1 MNVSVQMT
9 EKRMK
14 KIQKNRRKTGADY
27 EKAAGFYLEQMGY
40 EILQFNYRCR
50 LGEIDLIAKDGAY
63 YVFCEVKYRRNT
75 SKGHPA
81 EAVDARKQHVIARC
95 AMYYITA
102 NRLPEIPCRFDVV
115 AILGEEITH
124 IKNAFEY

>member
-63 YVFCEVKYRRNT
+63 YVFCEVKYRADER
-75 SKGHPA
+75 KGRLNQ
-81 EAVDARKQHVIARC
+81 AVRQGLSARIRFAK
-95 AMYYITA
+95 A
-102 NRLPEIPCRFDVV
+102 NIIFNFAVCFRRPR
-115 AILGEEITH
+115 
-124 IKNAFEY
+124 

>member
-63 YVFCEVKYRRNT
+63 YVFCEVKYRADER
-75 SKGHPA
+75 KGSPL
-81 EAVDARKQHVIARC
+81 EAVDARKQRPAQEKAAEQQLEDV
-95 AMYYITA
+95 
-102 NRLPEIPCRFDVV
+102 PCRFDVV
-115 AILGEEITH
+115 GIEGTKITL
-124 IKNAFEY
+124 IKNAFGG

>member
-1 MNVSVQMT
+1 
-9 EKRMK
+9 MK

-63 YVFCEVKYRRNT
+63 YGFC
-75 SKGHPA
+75 
-81 EAVDARKQHVIARC
+81 
-95 AMYYITA
+95 
-102 NRLPEIPCRFDVV
+102 
-115 AILGEEITH
+115 
-124 IKNAFEY
+124 

>member
-63 YVFCEVKYRRNT
+63 YVFCEVKYRADERKVPA
-75 SKGHPA
+75 SGRGRGIFRHPGFS
-81 EAVDARKQHVIARC
+81 
-95 AMYYITA
+95 
-102 NRLPEIPCRFDVV
+102 RLF
-115 AILGEEITH
+115 G
-124 IKNAFEY
+124 